1 MRKNVFGKKFSRD
14 TTSRR
19 AMYRALLR
27 SFILN
32 HKLVTTH
39 AKAKVLIPMVEN
51 LLNQGKQDSLAVRRH
66 IYAFTGNDRM
76 VSDEIVKISKNTKGS
91 GRSMIKH
98 VNLSARK
105 GDNAPMVRIEFV
117 EKIDIGKIISADIGE
132 KKIAV
137 SKKKKREIEKK
148 TESVKKKPT
157 PLSVIR
163 KFSLKNRTDNK

>member
-1 MRKNVFGKKFSRD
+1 
-14 TTSRR
+14 
-19 AMYRALLR
+19 MYRALLR

-105 GDNAPMVRIEFV
+105 GDNAPMVRIEFADKIDV
-117 EKIDIGKIISADIGE
+117 EKIKSVDNDGKKVAE
-132 KKIAV
+132 
-137 SKKKKREIEKK
+137 SKKKKLEIKEQAKN
-148 TESVKKKPT
+148 VKKRTT
-157 PLSVIR
+157 PLSAIR
-163 KFSLKNRTDNK
+163 KFSLKKKTDK

>member
-39 AKAKVLIPMVEN
+39 AKAKVLVPMIEN
-51 LLNQGKQDSLAVRRH
+51 LLNRGKQDSLAVRRH

-76 VSDEIVKISKNTKGS
+76 VSDEIVKISKKAKGS
-91 GRSMIKH
+91 GRSMIKYI
-98 VNLSARK
+98 NLSARK
-105 GDNAPMVRIEFV
+105 GDNAPMAKIEFTEKIDV
-117 EKIDIGKIISADIGE
+117 EKIKSVDNDGKE
-132 KKIAV
+132 VPV
-137 SKKKKREIEKK
+137 SKKKKREIKEETKN
-148 TESVKKKPT
+148 VKKKII
-157 PLSVIR
+157 PLSAIR
-163 KFSLKNRTDNK
+163 KFSLKKKTDK